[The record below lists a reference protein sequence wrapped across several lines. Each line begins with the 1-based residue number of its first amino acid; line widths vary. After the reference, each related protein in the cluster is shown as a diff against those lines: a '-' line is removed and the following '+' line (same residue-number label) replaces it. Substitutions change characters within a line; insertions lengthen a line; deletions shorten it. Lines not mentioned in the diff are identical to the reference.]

1 MIEKVIETINQY
13 HMLEEGDKVVIGISG
28 GPDSVALLHILLELQ
43 QRFKIILYLAH
54 INHLLREE
62 AKQEAL
68 FVKKLAQSLK
78 LPLIMEE
85 IDVFQDTSKSFS
97 KQQKARK
104 IRYEFLIQTA
114 TKLNAKRIALAHHE
128 DDNIETI
135 LLWLIR
141 GCGAE
146 GIKGIPPIR
155 RVNQG
160 LYIIRPLIKNTKEE
174 IENYLKFNKL
184 SFKIDSSNLKT
195 DYWRNKIR
203 LELLPEL
210 KKYNPN
216 IKEVLKKLSTLWN
229 QDNEYLNLLAIEA
242 KNKVLEKGRIDL
254 KKFALLHQAI
264 QSRILRQ
271 LIKEVKGN
279 LEGITFKHIEAI
291 LNLIKYGTPQ
301 RRLDLPANIKVEREY
316 ETLAIYKV
324 EKEGVRKREEKY
336 LKLPGVTEV
345 EELKIEIQ
353 LLAKDSFSTLYPL
366 LSTSSNAYLDY
377 DKLKL
382 PLLLRHRKNG
392 DKFHPYGMVGSK
404 KIKDFFIDLKIPKR
418 EREKIYLLEDK
429 EGIIWVMASNRIDER
444 VKVTEA
450 TRKVLV
456 ITTRMR

>member
-43 QRFKIILYLAH
+43 QRFKIILHLAH